1 MNAMYLIYVPI
12 AVLFAVFVIYAGL
25 IMPAR
30 DISESLR
37 DRQEPRGPDQ
47 PARGGTQADGGIQ
60 ADGAD
65 VLSFHSSSD
74 DHRKVAA

>member
-30 DISESLR
+30 DISESWR
-37 DRQEPRGPDQ
+37 DRQEPRGPDE
-47 PARGGTQADGGIQ
+47 P

-65 VLSFHSSSD
+65 VLCFSPSSD